1 MEYSSLYELIKYLEY
16 GTNIHIGVLCFGN
29 YGNEKCVL
37 PQSHTIHSGKICDEL
52 KNSRNGYSR
61 CFKCRNLAI
70 QKAID
75 TQNKFSGYCINGI
88 FEYTHPVIIDGEV
101 AFIIF
106 IGNILGDN
114 SEKIKAKLIDK
125 PELIHT
131 LECGFSQRQCEAV
144 GNVIETY
151 IRMIL
156 KAIPQSKK
164 NDCNQMIENIKNY
177 VDSNLEFDIKISYV
191 ANIFHYNVQYIG
203 RLFKKSTALT
213 FNEYVNHQRL
223 ARSKLLLRDSDLT
236 VLNISNRLGF
246 NNVSYF
252 NRLFKKHYGKTP
264 TEYRKSADVE

>member
-1 MEYSSLYELIKYLEY
+1 MRIRCDSKLRISIYCTVFIYPYSVRRHIEIVTAAAFFKNVVEYIGYTLVDVYL
-16 GTNIHIGVLCFGN
+16 
-29 YGNEKCVL
+29 
-37 PQSHTIHSGKICDEL
+37 
-52 KNSRNGYSR
+52 R
-61 CFKCRNLAI
+61 
-70 QKAID
+70 
-75 TQNKFSGYCINGI
+75 YCINGI
-88 FEYTHPVIIDGEV
+88 FEYTHPVIIDGVV

-106 IGNILGDN
+106 IGNILGEN
-114 SEKIKAKLIDK
+114 SEKIKAKLSDK
-125 PELIHT
+125 PELINT
-131 LECGFSQRQCEAV
+131 LECGFSQRQCVAV

-177 VDSNLEFDIKISYV
+177 VDSNLEFDIKISHV

-203 RLFKKSTALT
+203 RLFKKSTSLT
-213 FNEYVNHQRL
+213 FNEYVNYQRL

-236 VLNISNRLGF
+236 VLDISNRLGF